1 MVKKITMYAVL
12 IGVQIALA
20 LAVAPYI
27 TAQLPALQV
36 VSSAC
41 GYNAVALVTGTETAL
56 VTTPG
61 ISPFGP
67 RTVSVQGSA
76 LITVATQTTAMT
88 LRLRRGTGTAGALV
102 VTPTAVSAT
111 AQTAQGFTFATDDT
125 PGEVAN
131 QGYTLTAQATG
142 ATANS
147 TVGTCELFVAAH

>member
-1 MVKKITMYAVL
+1 MVKQITGYVVL
-12 IGVQIALA
+12 LGALIALA
-20 LAVAPYI
+20 LAAAPYV

-36 VSSAC
+36 VSAAC
-41 GYNAVALVTGTETAL
+41 GYNAVNLVTGTETAL
-56 VTTPG
+56 ATTPG

-76 LITVATQTTAMT
+76 LITAATQTTAMT

-111 AQTAQGFTFATDDT
+111 AQATQAFTFAYDDT

-147 TVGTCELFVAAH
+147 TVGICQLFVAAH